1 MRINGNCHKGSLLL
15 GRKPL
20 NQHNYNDSCGF
31 YKDILDGCDN
41 DLFFS
46 VLCRDDFEMEIL
58 SMDTVQ

>member
-1 MRINGNCHKGSLLL
+1 MGIATKG
-15 GRKPL
+15 RYFWEEKPL

-46 VLCRDDFEMEIL
+46 VLCRDDIEMEIL